1 MIWGYHHFK
10 ETPKWMGVQKWKIIS
25 FNMFYLLSKGDLW
38 IECWLFVFLHM
49 EVVATI
55 GGPFGW
61 WWPLFKKIEKVVT
74 KKPTNE
80 TWWLDFQGIYVYIS
94 CILLYIYICIS
105 IYTQKIQRILIP
117 RIRTLTNPWC
127 GAFDA
132 EHGNSTHKI
141 EVSWVVGI
149 SIYILMYTWIS
160 RISYTRCWWKKSGQ
174 PVEVDSLSQHLQGF
188 WFISQVVV

>member
-1 MIWGYHHFK
+1 MSKNGRSFLSTCFTFSPKVIFESNAGCLCFFIWKSLPPLGDPLDDDDRYLRK
-10 ETPKWMGVQKWKIIS
+10 LKRWWQKNQQMK
-25 FNMFYLLSKGDLW
+25 
-38 IECWLFVFLHM
+38 H
-49 EVVATI
+49 
-55 GGPFGW
+55 GGW
-61 WWPLFKKIEKVVT
+61 T
-74 KKPTNE
+74 SR
-80 TWWLDFQGIYVYIS
+80 VYIY
-94 CILLYIYICIS
+94 ILYITVYIYICIS